1 MFSIIAFLCNTM
13 SFILAINYS
22 EKKVCGTWKIKNC
35 WYEKKLKKTR
45 KNCWHGKQQVKAVWS
60 LSACPSCTQPW
71 WWSGGPVP
79 FSWAPE
85 GGHLPALT
93 PVALLPSPCLQHAS
107 WTALT
112 MATAIHSPNAVSVT
126 PFGWRISSR
135 CSWGMETATVVS
147 FLLWRCQLVRHWLWL
162 WVEWVAVGVSKA
174 DEQAGRRTLCICCLQ
189 RT

>member
-1 MFSIIAFLCNTM
+1 MFSIIAFLYNTM
-13 SFILAINYS
+13 SFILAIDYS

-35 WYEKKLKKTR
+35 W
-45 KNCWHGKQQVKAVWS
+45 CGKQQVKAVWS
-60 LSACPSCTQPW
+60 LSDRSSCAQLW
-71 WWSGGPVP
+71 WWSGGPAP
-79 FSWAPE
+79 FSWARE
-85 GGHLPALT
+85 GGHCPLW
-93 PVALLPSPCLQHAS
+93 LLGPCFPLLYLQHAS

-112 MATAIHSPNAVSVT
+112 MATVTHSPSAVSVT

-147 FLLWRCQLVRHWLWL
+147 FLLWLCQLVWQRLWL